1 MAKEPRGLNSTGR
14 VKASS
19 PPPFY
24 AVVLLDDDYTPYDWV
39 LKLLGLVFR
48 KEKTEALR
56 IAREVDEMGGAKVG
70 VYTRDLAETLCVLV
84 HQASQRAGYPLQA
97 RFERQ

>member
-1 MAKEPRGLNSTGR
+1 L
-14 VKASS
+14 
-19 PPPFY
+19 Y

-39 LKLLGLVFR
+39 LKLLGVVFR

-56 IAREVDEMGGAKVG
+56 LAREVDETGGAKVG
-70 VYTRDLAETLCVLV
+70 LYTRDLAETLCVLV
-84 HQASQRAGYPLQA
+84 HQVSQRAGHPLQA